1 MKFWKKIYFAVFV
14 LFLIFMNGGFF
25 LIYYIS
31 YSHNLAEEKTRIAG
45 EYEVVR
51 RSLVDDISAFGGETP
66 TEEEF
71 RTIMSDY
78 ESMFQKNSL
87 SFVLWKEGAC
97 VFCSEGIRQQEHM
110 AEDAIMIRREDGLQT
125 AYMTTAFEIKGTTY
139 RLAAVRQ
146 LSGLT
151 ALWNQFRLIYL
162 LLSGSI
168 SVVLAVVLYVIMRRL
183 TRPLLRLSEMTTK
196 IADGEYEMIRVDGKD
211 EIAELGRD
219 FNQMTAAVQNRIESQ
234 QRFVA
239 NLAHE
244 LRTPLTSIGGYAEYL
259 LRGNQDPDRQFQAL
273 QYINRESRRM
283 QQMASQLLLLARVR
297 EEALTRSEMSVEAC
311 LREAYDSC
319 VPLLDEKGVRVAWSG
334 NDFCVRGVRE
344 LFVCL
349 CRNLFENAIR
359 ACDGGGEIQVC
370 LGDGRFHIRDN
381 GVGMEAAE
389 LDKIT
394 EPFYRIDKARSRACG
409 GAGLGLALC
418 REISELHEARMQYE
432 SEPGKGTKVT
442 VIFTTS

>member
-14 LFLIFMNGGFF
+14 LFLVFMNGGFF

-31 YSHNLAEEKTRIAG
+31 YSHNLAEEKTRLAG

-51 RSLVDDISAFGGETP
+51 RSLVDDISAFGGEKP
-66 TEEEF
+66 SEEEF
-71 RTIMSDY
+71 RTIMSEY

-87 SFVLWKEGAC
+87 CFVLWNEETC
-97 VFCSEGIRQQEHM
+97 VFRSEGIDRPDHIP
-110 AEDAIMIRREDGLQT
+110 EDAIMIRRENGVQT
-125 AYMTTAFEIKGTTY
+125 AYMSTAFKVKGNAY
-139 RLAAVRQ
+139 RLAAIRS

-151 ALWNQFRLIYL
+151 ALWNQFKLIYL
-162 LLSGSI
+162 LLSGIISI
-168 SVVLAVVLYVIMRRL
+168 VLAIVLYVIMRRL
-183 TRPLLRLSEMTTK
+183 TRPLRRLSEMTNK
-196 IADGEYEMIRVDGKD
+196 IADGEYELIRVDGKD

-219 FNQMTAAVQNRIESQ
+219 FNQMTTAVQNRIESQ

-297 EEALTRSEMSVEAC
+297 DEALMCSEMSVEAC
-311 LREAYDSC
+311 LREAYNSC
-319 VPLLDEKGVRVAWSG
+319 VPLLDEKGVRVVWRG
-334 NDFCVRGVRE
+334 NDFCVRGVQE

-359 ACDGGGEIQVC
+359 ACDSEGEIQVC
-370 LGDGRFHIRDN
+370 LGDGRFDIRDN
-381 GVGMEAAE
+381 GVGMEASE
-389 LDKIT
+389 LDKII
-394 EPFYRIDKARSRACG
+394 EPFYRVDQARSRACG
-409 GAGLGLALC
+409 GTGLGLALC
-418 REISELHEARMQYE
+418 REISELHEAQMQYE
-432 SEPGKGTKVT
+432 SEPGKGTRVT

>member
-31 YSHNLAEEKTRIAG
+31 YSHNLAEEKTRLAG

-66 TEEEF
+66 SEEEF
-71 RTIMSDY
+71 RTIMSEY
-78 ESMFQKNSL
+78 ESIFEKNSL
-87 SFVLWKEGAC
+87 SFMLWNGETM
-97 VFCSEGIRQQEHM
+97 VFCSEGVRRQDHIP
-110 AEDAIMIRREDGLQT
+110 EDAIMIRREDGVQT
-125 AYMTTAFEIKGTTY
+125 AYMVTAFEVKGISY
-139 RLAAVRQ
+139 RLAAIRS

-151 ALWNQFRLIYL
+151 ALWDQFKLIYL
-162 LLSGSI
+162 LLSGVI

-183 TRPLLRLSEMTTK
+183 TRPLRRLSEMTNK
-196 IADGEYEMIRVDGKD
+196 VADGEYEMIRVDGKD

-219 FNQMTAAVQNRIESQ
+219 FNQMTTAVQNRIESQ

-319 VPLLDEKGVRVAWSG
+319 VPLLDEKDVRVAWSG